1 MTFPVS
7 SVGRIVGGEAGDS
20 VGNSDDDDNDDDV
33 DVDDDDDDDMV
44 LLPTSV
50 VGSVTGKVEGVASGL
65 GGNVQIETTE
75 PVASITST
83 TETVST
89 MTTTSGPLSSRLC
102 RVVVVGLC
110 LSW

>member
-65 GGNVQIETTE
+65 GGKVQISTTE
-75 PVASITST
+75 PVASTTST
-83 TETVST
+83 TEMVST
-89 MTTTSGPLSSRLC
+89 MTTVSGPLSSRLG
-102 RVVVVGLC
+102 RGVC
-110 LSW
+110 LFLFW